1 MTGTDVL
8 EAIAILA
15 CIAGVGVMAA
25 SEVGITRT
33 SKIRAYHLL
42 EEGKRGAPSL
52 LKIVENPPPYLN
64 VVLLLTLVF
73 TNVGVVLATQLATRH
88 LHSAAELIATIV
100 MTLLLFIFAEVTPKT
115 YAIQHTDRLALRAAP
130 LILGLGRLLGPL
142 AKLLVKLAY
151 AITPGRGLPQGPY
164 VTEQEIRTMA
174 DVASDEDQIEEEEA
188 DLIHSIFEFG
198 DTIVREVMVPR
209 PDLVAVDVT
218 KSLRDVQDLVVRWG
232 YSRLP
237 VIRGDLDDI
246 VGFVY
251 AKDVLKA
258 IYQGKTDMPLEQ
270 ITRPAHFVPEVKKVA
285 ELLREMQQQ
294 KFHIAMVSDEHGS
307 VSGLVSLEDLL
318 EELVGEIADEYDVE
332 QPQVEARED
341 GTYLVDGRTPIDE
354 VNELLDKQLP
364 DDEWDTVG
372 GLIMNLLGAIPLEG
386 EEVRYD
392 DLVFTAERLQGRRIA
407 KVLIRHVEPETAES
421 EPDTGA
427 APHAREGTG

>member
-1 MTGTDVL
+1 MNGADLV
-8 EAIAILA
+8 EILA
-15 CIAGVGVMAA
+15 VILSIVGVGFMAA
-25 SEVGITRT
+25 SEVALTRT
-33 SKIRAYHLL
+33 TKVHAYHLV
-42 EEGKRGAPSL
+42 EEGKRGATSL
-52 LKIVENPPPYLN
+52 LKLVENPPPYLN

-73 TNVGVVLATQLATRH
+73 TIGGTTVATDLARRH
-88 LHSAAELIATIV
+88 LENAGEIVATIG

-115 YAIQHTDRLALRAAP
+115 WAIKQTDRIGLWTAP
-130 LILGLGRLLGPL
+130 VILTLGRILGPP

-151 AITPGRGLPQGPY
+151 AITPGKGLPQGPY
-164 VTEQEIRTMA
+164 ITEQEIRTMA
-174 DVASDEDQIEEEEA
+174 DVASEEDQIEDEEA

-209 PDLVAVDVT
+209 PDIVAVEVS
-218 KSLRDVQDLVVRWG
+218 KSLRDVQDVIVRWG
-232 YSRLP
+232 FSRLP
-237 VIRGDLDDI
+237 VYRAELDDI

-258 IYQGKTDMPLEQ
+258 IYQGKNDTPLEK

-332 QPQVEARED
+332 EPQVQPLED
-341 GTYLVDGRTPIDE
+341 GSYMVDGRTAIDE
-354 VNELLDKQLP
+354 INELLSVQLP

-372 GLIMNLLGAIPLEG
+372 GLIMGLLGAIPLEG

-392 DLVFTAERLQGRRIA
+392 DLVFRAERVQGRRIA
-407 KVLIRHVEPETAES
+407 KVLIRRAPAEA
-421 EPDTGA
+421 EDDVDVPPPQA
-427 APHAREGTG
+427 GTG

>member
-1 MTGTDVL
+1 MSGSDVL
-8 EAIAILA
+8 SIIGIVVSIL
-15 CIAGVGVMAA
+15 GVGFMAA

-33 SKIRAYHLL
+33 TKVHAYHLV
-42 EEGKRGAPSL
+42 EEGRRGATSL
-52 LKIVENPPPYLN
+52 QKIVDNPPPYLN

-73 TNVGVVLATQLATRH
+73 TIGGTT
-88 LHSAAELIATIV
+88 IATNFAVRHFENAGEIV
-100 MTLLLFIFAEVTPKT
+100 ATIGMTLALFIFSEVTPKT
-115 YAIQHTDRLALRAAP
+115 WAIKQTDRIGLATAP
-130 LILGLGRLLGPL
+130 ILLGIGRVLGPL
-142 AKLLVKLAY
+142 AKVLVKLAY
-151 AITPGRGLPQGPY
+151 AITPGKGLPQGPY

-174 DVASDEDQIEEEEA
+174 DVASDEDQIENEEA

-209 PDLVAVDVT
+209 PDIVAVEVK
-218 KSLRDVQDLVVRWG
+218 KSLRDVQDIVVRWG
-232 YSRLP
+232 FSRLP
-237 VIRGDLDDI
+237 VYRAELDDV

-258 IYQGKTDMPLEQ
+258 IYQGKMDTPLEQ
-270 ITRPAHFVPEVKKVA
+270 LTRPAHFVPEVKKVA

-332 QPQVEARED
+332 QPQVEERED
-341 GTYLVDGRTPIDE
+341 GSYLVDGRSPIDE
-354 VNELLDKQLP
+354 INELLSVQLP

-372 GLIMNLLGAIPLEG
+372 GLIMGLLGAIPLEG

-392 DLVFTAERLQGRRIA
+392 DLVFRAERVQGRRIA
-407 KVLIRHVEPETAES
+407 KVLIRRAPVEEEGDEIDVPPPQQEV
-421 EPDTGA
+421 TG
-427 APHAREGTG
+427 

>member
-1 MTGTDVL
+1 MNGADIL
-8 EAIAILA
+8 EIIG
-15 CIAGVGVMAA
+15 IVVSIVGVGIMAA

-33 SKIRAYHLL
+33 TKIRAYHLV
-42 EEGKRGAPSL
+42 EEGKRGATSL

-73 TNVGVVLATQLATRH
+73 TIGGTTIATDLATRN
-88 LHSAAELIATIV
+88 LHRAGEVIATV
-100 MTLLLFIFAEVTPKT
+100 AMTLLLFIFAEVTPKT
-115 YAIQHTDRLALRAAP
+115 YAIQHTDELALRAAP
-130 LILGLGRLLGPL
+130 LILGLGRLFGPL

-209 PDLVAVDVT
+209 PDVVAVDVQR
-218 KSLRDVQDLVVRWG
+218 SLRDVQDLVVRWG

-237 VIRGDLDDI
+237 VIRGDVDDV

-258 IYQGKTDMPLEQ
+258 IYQGKTDEKIEQ

-318 EELVGEIADEYDVE
+318 EELVGEISDEYDVE

-341 GTYLVDGRTPIDE
+341 GSYLVDGRTPIDE
-354 VNELLDKQLP
+354 INELLNKQLP
-364 DDEWDTVG
+364 DDEWDTVA

-392 DLVFTAERLQGRRIA
+392 DLVFVAERVQGRRIA
-407 KVLIRHVEPETAES
+407 KVLIRHVPSDADEQPTEDPPA
-421 EPDTGA
+421 
-427 APHAREGTG
+427 AREGTG